1 MYLEINRSVKH
12 RNIGIVW
19 ELLLPGYGLPPKKN
33 RPFGIVE
40 RHHLTNSR
48 RKKPHDEEC
57 LAIFV
62 EFLHLIPGRTNCRSH
77 ALWHHLAVTWE
88 NVNGSYEI
96 FVDGKIRERG
106 EDLAKG
112 DLIIPEGNV
121 VLGNDKD
128 SHVSAG
134 FEARDA
140 FVGNIS
146 RVNVWDYVLPRETI
160 ELLSQRCGLENGK
173 TVGWRDFKNGS
184 FNGEAFIREPSSCQG
199 VE

>member
-1 MYLEINRSVKH
+1 MQISPN
-12 RNIGIVW
+12 
-19 ELLLPGYGLPPKKN
+19 
-33 RPFGIVE
+33 
-40 RHHLTNSR
+40 
-48 RKKPHDEEC
+48 
-57 LAIFV
+57 
-62 EFLHLIPGRTNCRSH
+62 

-96 FVDGKIRERG
+96 FVDGKFRERG

-112 DLIIPEGNV
+112 TLIKPRGNV

-128 SHVSAG
+128 AHG

-160 ELLSQRCGLENGK
+160 ELLSQRCGLEQGE
-173 TVGWRDFKNGS
+173 TVAWKDFKNGT
-184 FNGEAFIREPSSCQG
+184 FNGVAFFREPSSCQR